1 MTFIYQKGFIRV
13 RDKEVRNKSGDLLG
27 NIEYVPQWRCEAYNP
42 EPGTIYSAGCLKD
55 ISKALELRR
64 TTCHECGQKM
74 PCPKHITPQKTNPTD
89 PLEKLTFCTQ
99 CNKMTKSQRK
109 DRCSFCCI
117 ICGHDKTL
125 GDIYFAEAKK

>member
-64 TTCHECGQKM
+64 TTAMNAGKRCRAQTHN
-74 PCPKHITPQKTNPTD
+74 PQKTNPTD
-89 PLEKLTFCTQ
+89 PLEKLTFLHTMQ
-99 CNKMTKSQRK
+99 
-109 DRCSFCCI
+109 
-117 ICGHDKTL
+117 
-125 GDIYFAEAKK
+125 